1 MALQVQCQYCT
12 FNTTESSLFVKH
24 LRNYHPQLELVQCP
38 VCRSSKFLKIKYILS
53 HMKNCHLSHDNLSMD
68 DFVQLDNFSETDT
81 FADSNTMQNCI
92 NDSPSD
98 VCDLGSNFIFWG
110 P

>member
-1 MALQVQCQYCT
+1 
-12 FNTTESSLFVKH
+12 
-24 LRNYHPQLELVQCP
+24 
-38 VCRSSKFLKIKYILS
+38 
-53 HMKNCHLSHDNLSMD
+53 MKNCHLSHDNLSLD

-98 VCDLGSNFIFWG
+98 VCDLGSNFIF
-110 P
+110 